1 MDSVKHYCGVVGIFS
16 QEKVNIPEQLYF
28 PLFSLQHRGQESA
41 GITYVKEDRFA
52 TYKDLGSVGAVL
64 SHYLKEE
71 HLSYAGI
78 GHVRYSTAGGNALE
92 NAQPIHITCN
102 KGEIALA
109 HNGNISNIDILR
121 AQLTKEGAIFQ
132 SSSDTELMLHMISR
146 SRKIDFFDAMAEV
159 LKNLEGAFSM
169 VLLHR
174 DMLIGIRDPW
184 GFRPLYIGEKEG
196 MTMLASETC
205 ALDSLEITKYRSVKP
220 GEMVVITKEGVRSEM
235 YAQSPRI
242 AQCVFEMIYFAR
254 PDSEIYDQPVHINRK
269 RMGAALAK
277 VDKVDADIVIPVPDS
292 GNYAA
297 LGYAEASGLPF
308 DFGLTRNHFA
318 GRSFIQPTTEQRELA
333 VRMKLHPNKE
343 TLKGKRVI
351 MVDDSLVRG
360 TTSRTIVKLL
370 RQAGATEVHLR
381 LSSPELHWP
390 CFFGIDV
397 PTRNELISNHKTEEE
412 IAQQIGADSVKF
424 LPIEQLKTCVE
435 EPQNFCYAC
444 FNGDYPV
451 DVPLL
456 DEEGEL
462 KNG

>member
-16 QEKVNIPEQLYF
+16 QEKSNIPEQLYF

-41 GITYVKEDRFA
+41 GITYVKEERFA
-52 TYKDLGSVGAVL
+52 TFKDLGSVGSVL
-64 SHYLKEE
+64 SHYLNEE

-78 GHVRYSTAGGNALE
+78 GHVRYSTAGGNLWD

-102 KGEIALA
+102 RGEIALA
-109 HNGNISNIDILR
+109 HNGNISNADKLR
-121 AQLTKEGAIFQ
+121 ERLSHEGAIFQ
-132 SSSDTELMLHMISR
+132 STSDTELVLHMLSR
-146 SRKIDFFDAMAEV
+146 SRKIDFFDGITEV
-159 LKNLEGAFSM
+159 LKHLEGAFSM

-174 DMLIGIRDPW
+174 DMLIGIRDPL
-184 GFRPLYIGEKEG
+184 GFRPLYIGQKEG
-196 MTMLASETC
+196 MTMIASETC
-205 ALDSLEITKYRSVKP
+205 ALDTHEITEYRSVEP
-220 GEMVVITKEGVRSEM
+220 GEMVIVTKEGVRSERFNS
-235 YAQSPRI
+235 SPRI

-254 PDSEIYDQPVHINRK
+254 PDSEIYNQSVHINRK
-269 RMGAALAK
+269 KMGAALAK
-277 VDKVDADIVIPVPDS
+277 VDTVEADLVIPVPDS
-292 GNYAA
+292 GNFAA
-297 LGYAEASGLPF
+297 LGYSQESGVPF

-318 GRSFIQPTTEQRELA
+318 GRSFIQPTKSKREMA
-333 VRMKLHPNKE
+333 VKMKLHPNKE

-370 RQAGATEVHLR
+370 RQAGASEVHLR

-397 PTRNELISNHKTEEE
+397 PTRDELISNHKTPDE
-412 IAQQIGADSVKF
+412 IAEMIGADSVMF
-424 LPIEQLKTCVE
+424 LPIEELEHCVE
-435 EPQNFCYAC
+435 EPNKFCYAC

-451 DVPLL
+451 HVPLKS
-456 DEEGEL
+456 EGVL